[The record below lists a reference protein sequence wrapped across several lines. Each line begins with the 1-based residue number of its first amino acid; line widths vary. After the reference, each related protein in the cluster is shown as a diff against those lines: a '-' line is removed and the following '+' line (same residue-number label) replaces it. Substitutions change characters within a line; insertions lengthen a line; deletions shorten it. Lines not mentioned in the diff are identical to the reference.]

1 MAKMSKSSILY
12 SNKEE
17 TMGENDLIKEEMKNI
32 SDRLNEYQKY
42 YYQDSKSLVSDKE
55 YDALI
60 DRLIALET
68 SYPQYKSPTSPT
80 SRVGSDLLSTF
91 DEVEH
96 TTPMLSLDKVYTS
109 EGIVEWMRK
118 SDLKTNNNLSFT
130 IEEKIDGVSLVL
142 YYQNGILDKAVTR
155 GNGYVG
161 NDVTANAKTINT
173 IPLILKEP
181 ISIAVRGE
189 VFLEKEDFLRLNSTL
204 EVPFANP
211 RNLASGTLRR
221 IKSSETAKVPLK
233 MYVYDAYFPTST
245 PPYPTQG
252 EMLNYLL
259 SLGFPV
265 NPTLLI
271 VSHSSHIL
279 KGPEFA
285 KCVDFSEIDQHL
297 LHSIERREELNHEI
311 DGLVIKVNELGMRE
325 ALGYT
330 NHHPKWALA
339 YKFDSPGGQTIVT
352 SIDIQVGRTG
362 RITPVAR
369 VVPVLVAGST
379 ISNITL
385 HNQDYINL
393 LELALGDTVAISKRG
408 DVIPAI
414 EKVVEKNMVG
424 NKTFNL
430 PECCSVCHT
439 PLIQQGAH
447 LFCPNYDCPDQVIGR
462 ISFFV
467 GRDAMDIE
475 SFGPE
480 TVATLYH
487 AGLLKDIP
495 DIYTLD
501 YYSLIGT
508 AGFGEKKVDSLIK
521 GVNKSKEQPYK
532 VVLLSLGL
540 PDIGKRGVELIID
553 SGCTSIDILYEYVN
567 QDNREPLLS
576 VKGLGEKTVRAL
588 FTALKEEHMRQ
599 VISRLKMSGLKF
611 EAEVKETEDIPKL
624 FSSQTWVITG
634 SFTNFAPRS
643 LAADELEKRGAKVT
657 SSVSKSTSYLLAGEN
672 GGSKIEKATSLGIP
686 IITEEEF
693 LKMLDGEGNGK
704 DS

>member
-1 MAKMSKSSILY
+1 
-12 SNKEE
+12 
-17 TMGENDLIKEEMKNI
+17 MGEIELIEEEIKDI
-32 SDRLNEYQKY
+32 SKRLIEYQKQ
-42 YYQDSKSLVSDKE
+42 YYQDSKSVVSDKE
-55 YDALI
+55 YDALT

-68 SYPQYKSPTSPT
+68 SYPQLKLSTSPT

-91 DEVEH
+91 DEVKH

-109 EGIVEWMRK
+109 QGITEWMNK
-118 SDLKTNNNLSFT
+118 SSQKTGNSLSFT

-142 YYQNGILDKAVTR
+142 YYQNGVLDKAVTR

-161 NDVTANAKTINT
+161 NDVTANAKTIHT
-173 IPLILKEP
+173 IPLSLSEAV
-181 ISIAVRGE
+181 SIAVRGE
-189 VFLEKEDFLRLNSTL
+189 VFLEKDDFLQLNKTL

-233 MYVYDAYFPTST
+233 MYVYDAYFPDST
-245 PPYPTQG
+245 PPFPTQG
-252 EMLNYLL
+252 EMLSYLI

-271 VSHSSHIL
+271 VSDVSRNIE
-279 KGPEFA
+279 GPEFTH
-285 KCVDFSEIDQHL
+285 KIDFSVINEYVDKL
-297 LHSIERREELNHEI
+297 YEKRDTLNHEI
-311 DGLVIKVNELGMRE
+311 DGLVVKVNELDMRE

-339 YKFDSPGGQTIVT
+339 YKFDSPGGQTIVK

-393 LELALGDTVAISKRG
+393 LELAIGDTVAISKRG

-414 EKVVEKNMVG
+414 EKVVEKNLLG
-424 NKTFNL
+424 NTTYIL
-430 PECCSVCHT
+430 PSTCSVCGT
-439 PLIQQGAH
+439 TLIQNGAH
-447 LFCPNYDCPDQVIGR
+447 LFCPNYYCKDQVIGR

-467 GRDAMDIE
+467 ARDNMDIE

-480 TVATLYH
+480 TVATLFN
-487 AGLLKDIP
+487 AGLLSDIP

-501 YYSLIGT
+501 YYKLIGT
-508 AGFGEKKVDSLIK
+508 AGFGEKKVEALIK
-521 GVNKSKEQPYK
+521 GVQKSKEKPYR

-540 PDIGKRGVELIID
+540 PDIGKKGVELIIN
-553 SGCTSIDILYEYVN
+553 SGCNSIDTLLEYVE
-567 QDNREPLLS
+567 QDNKEPLVA
-576 VKGLGEKTVRAL
+576 VKGLGEKTVNAL
-588 FTALKEEHMRQ
+588 FNALREEHMKH
-599 VISRLKMSGLKF
+599 VIRELKKSGLNF
-611 EAEVKETEDIPKL
+611 EEDTKKSDYPQL
-624 FSSQTWVITG
+624 FEGQTWVITG
-634 SFTNFAPRS
+634 SFINFAPRS
-643 LAADELEKRGAKVT
+643 LAAEELEKRGAKVT
-657 SSVSKSTSYLLAGEN
+657 SSISKSTTYLLAGEN
-672 GGSKIEKATSLGIP
+672 GGSKIEKAESLHIP
-686 IITEEEF
+686 IINEDDF
-693 LKMLDGEGNGK
+693 LMMLKGGEGNGEH
-704 DS
+704 SSRS